1 MWYPYLQNICD
12 TYFFGQITFSYKK
25 STLVLVIHDVIGF
38 GISLGDI
45 GTWRLYS
52 VQVGSQLYVLNNV
65 KMQYHYTSS
74 ILEYICMVV

>member
-1 MWYPYLQNICD
+1 MRKVAQITAHIIVLLCTVHLCDILLQNICD

-45 GTWRLYS
+45 GT
-52 VQVGSQLYVLNNV
+52 
-65 KMQYHYTSS
+65 
-74 ILEYICMVV
+74 